1 MKTDMTVEQ
10 LVSKVNDL
18 SLIKRDYCVDANN
31 LVVHSDCM
39 GSKLC
44 IGDSSY
50 IMQENAKKQLASLC
64 NIPYSYINRIEGRYP
79 ELVDINYNTALQDI
93 RSTRLIRTIGQH
105 ARAVLSDKYRRFE
118 NEDVLRTLLPMLES
132 YKGLSVVSSSLT
144 DERMYLKVVSA
155 KEEAEV
161 RVGDVI
167 QFGALITNSEVGM
180 GGIAITP
187 FCLRLVCTN
196 GMTLPKYN
204 KSVRHIHLGKRFST
218 IEEYEASTVDE
229 DDLFSRVSISLLSA
243 LDPLYYM
250 KVIEKMKIAAEIRVV
265 DYQDSID
272 KVAKHFG
279 LDEEERLRI
288 IHHYLAEHDTT
299 LYGLVNAV
307 TRSAQDS
314 LTYVRATELEK
325 IGSDILYEGV
335 KAANR
340 GDESEVFGL
349 LS

>member
-1 MKTDMTVEQ
+1 
-10 LVSKVNDL
+10 
-18 SLIKRDYCVDANN
+18 
-31 LVVHSDCM
+31 
-39 GSKLC
+39 
-44 IGDSSY
+44 
-50 IMQENAKKQLASLC
+50 
-64 NIPYSYINRIEGRYP
+64 
-79 ELVDINYNTALQDI
+79 
-93 RSTRLIRTIGQH
+93 
-105 ARAVLSDKYRRFE
+105 
-118 NEDVLRTLLPMLES
+118 
-132 YKGLSVVSSSLT
+132 
-144 DERMYLKVVSA
+144 
-155 KEEAEV
+155 
-161 RVGDVI
+161 
-167 QFGALITNSEVGM
+167 
-180 GGIAITP
+180 
-187 FCLRLVCTN
+187 
-196 GMTLPKYN
+196 MTLPKYN

-229 DDLFSRVSISLLSA
+229 DELFSRVSISLLSA

-250 KVIEKMKIAAEIRVV
+250 KVIEKMKLAAEIRVV